1 MNIHEHQA
9 KQLLKKYGAIVPNGV
24 FAFTVKD
31 LLENGAEII
40 ISDPKVNSFQIAR
53 DLNLKE
59 NHKELNSEFGYWKFS
74 KDIYEAVQDS
84 DAIVLLTEWNEY
96 KDLDWARISKK
107 MRSPSWVFDTRSISN
122 DIKIKKAGL
131 NYWCLGNGAAN

>member
-1 MNIHEHQA
+1 M
-9 KQLLKKYGAIVPNGV
+9 
-24 FAFTVKD
+24 KD

-59 NHKELNSEFGYWKFS
+59 NHNELNSEFGYWKFS

-96 KDLDWARISKK
+96 KNLNWEIISKK

-122 DIKIKKAGL
+122 DIEIKKAGL
-131 NYWCLGNGAAN
+131 NYWCLGNGALD